1 VVSDRFEGQ
10 ATLVRVFV
18 GESDQHHGKPLY
30 EAIVRRAREVGLA
43 GATVLRGIEGFGASS
58 TMHTTRLLELSSD
71 LPVVIELVDTVDRIE
86 AFLPEL
92 DDMVGDGLITL
103 ERVHV
108 RTYRGTPR
116 ARG

>member
-1 VVSDRFEGQ
+1 MTDRFEGE

-18 GESDQHHGKPLY
+18 GESDTWRGMPLY
-30 EAIVRRAREVGLA
+30 EAVVRHARKAGLA

-58 TMHTTRLLELSSD
+58 TLHTSRLLELSSD
-71 LPVVIELVDTVDRIE
+71 LPIVIELVDTIE
-86 AFLPEL
+86 KIDAILPDL
-92 DDMVGDGLITL
+92 DDMIGDGLITV

-116 ARG
+116 PS